1 MITVIYICAYI
12 ICLCRQ
18 GVKKFFACFVNKK
31 KSMMRYIGQKHINIK
46 KLYSGRNK
54 DAGTDES
61 AITVRK
67 AESVQIPKGYTD
79 GKKRCLKASRN
90 AREIKAF

>member
-1 MITVIYICAYI
+1 
-12 ICLCRQ
+12 
-18 GVKKFFACFVNKK
+18 
-31 KSMMRYIGQKHINIK
+31 MMRYIGQKHINIK

-90 AREIKAF
+90 AYELVGIRSSMKGVCFTCGNKKSLSNIRQK

>member
-1 MITVIYICAYI
+1 
-12 ICLCRQ
+12 
-18 GVKKFFACFVNKK
+18 
-31 KSMMRYIGQKHINIK
+31 MMRYIGQKHINIK

-67 AESVQIPKGYTD
+67 AESVQIPKGYMRKWEMD
-79 GKKRCLKASRN
+79 MLRL
-90 AREIKAF
+90 